1 MRRDDD
7 QPDLPADDATILPM
21 RALRLSMQLEAVR
34 LEDPDEGGEIH
45 AG

>member
-7 QPDLPADDATILPM
+7 QPDLPADDAAVLPM
-21 RALRLSMQLEAVR
+21 RTLHLAVQLEAVR
-34 LEDPDEGGEIH
+34 FEDRDEGGEIH